1 MPALESIRLRGVRQ
15 NNLKGFDLDI
25 PLGRYVV
32 VTGLSGAGKSSLVF
46 ETLHAEGQRRYVETF
61 SAYTRQFL
69 ELLAKPQVDSIENI
83 RPSIAIE
90 QSNTV
95 KTSRSTVGTMT
106 ELCDY
111 FKVWFSHVAS
121 CYDPETG
128 ERVDD
133 DNPQTIWAKSAAQ
146 FAGRTVLVVFA
157 VTRPA
162 NMQWREILENL
173 QGQSYQRV
181 LIPDS
186 TGACTLHRV
195 DELLEAR
202 SDAPARTD
210 STVPRSDARER
221 IDSSAPG
228 GAARKRIDRS
238 AARKSHNAAVA
249 SGGAARESGDPLA
262 SASTPAVGA
271 SYCDT
276 LLANATTLFVIQ
288 DRIAIAADAKP
299 RFTEAVETALHFGQ
313 GEVRLFCEAVS
324 GSDARERADAGTD
337 RVAATTESDLLSAQ
351 ACGAARPPVET
362 STPDS
367 AATPAPNPQS
377 TIRIP
382 QFRELGHYSR
392 GLHSPKTGRLF
403 RPATPA
409 MFSFNSPLGACP
421 KCRGFG
427 RIIAIDYRLAI
438 PDETLSIDDG
448 AIKCWEGEVFGES
461 KRDLLGFA
469 KKKKLPTHI
478 PFCELTPEQRA
489 YVIDG
494 EPGYGENGVEW
505 PAAWYGLKGFFRY
518 LEARTYKMHYRV
530 FLSRYRSYD
539 LCPDCHGTRLQPEAL
554 CWKWR
559 NRALPELYQ
568 LPVSEL
574 LALLEKQAAALSRG
588 ETRGRFDSACGAA
601 RQSGDPLGSAS
612 TPAVGASSCDAHPLS
627 VHGSPTP
634 TPAPIPQSAIR
645 NPHSS
650 DIALDAILTRL
661 RYLEQVGLG
670 YLTLDRQSRTLSGG
684 EVERVNL
691 TSCLGSSLVDTLF
704 VLDEPSVGLHPRDI
718 DRLVGIIRTLTDAGN
733 TVVVVEHD
741 ESMIRAA
748 DHVIEIGPEPGAGG
762 GHVVFQGAVPAL
774 LASRAAITGAYLSG
788 RKFIPV
794 PARRRV
800 VDGATPRL
808 SFSGVSKHN
817 LHDLAVSLP
826 LGRFVALSGVSGSGK
841 STLLD
846 HVIYQGLLAARR
858 QFAEDPA
865 TIGAIHGIE
874 QLGEIVLV
882 AQSPLSRTPRSN
894 AALYSEAWDAIRTLF
909 ASTEAAREAGFSA
922 SSFSFNAGDGRCD
935 HCQGL
940 GYEAVEMQFL
950 SDVYVPCPICEGRRF
965 KPEILACTWNGRSVA
980 DVLALTVRQA
990 LDFFAGQPAIRSRL
1004 QPLDTVG
1011 LGYIALGQPLNTLS
1025 GGESQRL
1032 KLVKYLGTFTGS
1044 AVPIR
1049 SETRESFDSDSSS
1062 SAAAVCDAAR
1072 TSGDST
1078 PGTCHV
1084 IRDKASTASDT
1095 TCSAPSANPQSAFR
1109 DPQSSALLLLDEPT
1123 TGLHRHDVG
1132 RLLSVLHALV
1142 DRGHSVVVIEHNT
1155 DVLKN
1160 ADWLIE
1166 VGPEG
1171 GAAGGRIVAEGTPEQ
1186 VALTRTATAPYLRA
1200 ALAGPTVADPLAL
1213 AAEPSLPSFSSIP
1226 SVATCPTTTAPTP
1239 PHSLQI
1245 LGARENN
1252 LRNLSLS
1259 IALRSLTVVTGV
1271 SGSGKSTLA
1280 FDIVFAEGQRRF
1292 MESMS
1297 PYARQFVEQLP
1308 RPAVDRVTGIPP
1320 TVAIEQRLT
1329 RGGRKSTVA
1338 TITEVAQYLRLLYAK
1353 LGIQHHP
1360 VTGNPVRALTTAE
1373 LEKHFLATLATPT
1386 AKKAKHLY
1394 LCAPLVRGRKGH
1406 HQPIADWIR
1415 DHGYPLMRADGRLL
1429 LVENFSKLDRFK
1441 EHNVEVVIADLKN
1454 LAPTA
1459 TPPARPRSSTSS
1471 TKSRSS
1477 TPSTPAP
1484 TSALRT
1490 PTSAL
1495 GEALRLGHGT
1505 CFLLLP
1511 DGKIVS
1517 WFSTTRTDSA
1527 TGETFPELDPKD
1539 FSFASP
1545 KGWCPVCRGHGRLAP
1560 WMLKAD
1566 KDDEET
1572 PPEIAELAHLF
1583 EDDDSGAQFHTCPE
1597 CGGTRLNRIARSVKL
1612 YFKHGPALSLP
1623 ELLHRT
1629 PSQLLAALRDLEL
1642 DARGK
1647 LIVRDIVPQIEE
1659 RLKFMDEVG
1668 LAYLELERSADTLS
1682 GGEAQRI
1689 RLASQLGSNLSG
1701 VLYVLDEPSIGLHPR
1716 DNDRLIATMER
1727 LRAKGN
1733 TLLVVEHDDVVMD
1746 HADRI
1751 LDLGPGA
1758 GRHGG
1763 QLLADDTPANLRK
1776 NKNSLTGLYLDQGI
1790 PHPIRGEYRNVSE
1803 GRANRPGEPKPTTK
1817 PRAKSTS
1824 APSTSAQSAVR
1835 NPQSAIEPT
1844 SWLAL
1849 TGARLRNLQNLDLRL
1864 PLGRLIMVA
1873 GPSGAGKST
1882 LFRDLLHPAVAC
1894 AIQQQKSKLTGRDFL
1909 KLAPKCTHEVSLSP
1923 AAEYAAPPPA
1933 PARAAAGSSR
1943 HSSAVPSIP
1952 SVSSLPFDQLTGAA
1966 VFKSVIEVDQSPIGH
1981 PPRSTPATY
1990 LGVFDLIRQFLATVP
2005 ESKIRGYTA
2014 GRFSF
2019 NTSGGRC
2026 ETCSGAGRVK
2036 IEMNFMPDTF
2046 VTCEACGGRRYNPE
2060 TLEIAWKGKNV
2071 ADILEMTFEEAR
2083 DFFDFHNQLRDVCAL
2098 MCETGLGYLTLGQSS
2113 PTLSGGEAQR
2123 LKLVTELSRGLQS
2136 YKERQRGETPRNL
2149 YILEEPTIGLH
2160 LSDCEKLIHLLHRL
2174 VDQGHTVVVIEHH
2187 LDLLAEADW
2196 IVELGPDGGPAGGQ
2210 LIYQGPVAGLAKIKR
2225 SPTAPYLREKLAI

>member
-1 MPALESIRLRGVRQ
+1 MRNRSDRDTPRAAELHAARRCLTLRAPRMPTLESIRLRGVRQ

-111 FKVWFSHVAS
+111 FKVWFSHVAA

-133 DNPQTIWAKSAAQ
+133 DNPQTIWAKAAAQ
-146 FAGRTVLVVFA
+146 FAGQTVLVAFA
-157 VTRPA
+157 VARPD
-162 NMQWREILENL
+162 NMQWREILQSL

-181 LIPDS
+181 LVPDT
-186 TGACTLHRV
+186 TGACALHRI
-195 DELLEAR
+195 DDLLA
-202 SDAPARTD
+202 AG
-210 STVPRSDARER
+210 RSDARECIGHGTAR
-221 IDSSAPG
+221 PG
-228 GAARKRIDRS
+228 
-238 AARKSHNAAVA
+238 VA
-249 SGGAARESGDPLA
+249 PLA
-262 SASTPAVGA
+262 SATA
-271 SYCDT
+271 
-276 LLANATTLFVIQ
+276 LFVVQ
-288 DRIAIAADAKP
+288 DRITLEPAAKA
-299 RFTEAVETALHFGQ
+299 RFVEAVETALHFGH
-313 GEVRLFCEAVS
+313 GEVFSFCETTS
-324 GSDARERADAGTD
+324 GRFA
-337 RVAATTESDLLSAQ
+337 
-351 ACGAARPPVET
+351 ET
-362 STPDS
+362 
-367 AATPAPNPQS
+367 
-377 TIRIP
+377 
-382 QFRELGHYSR
+382 GHYSR
-392 GLHSPKTGRLF
+392 GLHSPKTGRRF
-403 RPATPA
+403 RPAAPA

-427 RIIAIDYRLAI
+427 RIIDIDYRLAI

-469 KKKKLPTHI
+469 KKKKIPTHV
-478 PFCELTPEQRA
+478 PFCRLTPAQRA

-530 FLSRYRSYD
+530 FLSRYRSYN

-559 NRALPELYQ
+559 NRTLPELYQ
-568 LPVSEL
+568 LPVAEL
-574 LALLEKQAAALSRG
+574 LALLAPLSRSG
-588 ETRGRFDSACGAA
+588 TRERFDSRGGAA
-601 RQSGDPLGSAS
+601 P
-612 TPAVGASSCDAHPLS
+612 ASSDSAILQS
-627 VHGSPTP
+627 
-634 TPAPIPQSAIR
+634 AFRNPQSIGA
-645 NPHSS
+645 PSS
-650 DIALDAILTRL
+650 DLALDAILARL

-718 DRLVGIIRTLTDAGN
+718 DRLVGIIRSLTDAGN

-741 ESMIRAA
+741 EAMIRAA
-748 DHVIEIGPEPGAGG
+748 DHVIEIGPEPGAAG
-762 GHVVFQGAVPAL
+762 GHVVFQGDVPSL
-774 LASRAAITGAYLSG
+774 LASPAAITGEYLSG
-788 RKFIPV
+788 RKLIPL
-794 PARRRV
+794 PQHRRPV
-800 VDGATPRL
+800 TATTPRL

-817 LHDLAVSLP
+817 LRDLTVSLP

-865 TIGAIHGIE
+865 TIAAIHGVE
-874 QLGEIVLV
+874 HLGEMVLV
-882 AQSPLSRTPRSN
+882 DQSPLSRTPRSN
-894 AALYSEAWDAIRTLF
+894 AALYADAWDAIRALF
-909 ASTEAAREAGFSA
+909 ASTQAAREAGYSA

-935 HCQGL
+935 HCSGL

-965 KPEILACTWNGRSVA
+965 KPEILACTWQGRSVA

-990 LDFFAGQPAIRSRL
+990 LDFFAEQPAIRSRIR
-1004 QPLDTVG
+1004 PLDTVG
-1011 LGYIALGQPLNTLS
+1011 LGYITLGQPLNTLS

-1032 KLVKYLGTFTGS
+1032 KLVKYLGTFTDS
-1044 AVPIR
+1044 ANASTR
-1049 SETRESFDSDSSS
+1049 SETRQ
-1062 SAAAVCDAAR
+1062 SA
-1072 TSGDST
+1072 
-1078 PGTCHV
+1078 
-1084 IRDKASTASDT
+1084 DT
-1095 TCSAPSANPQSAFR
+1095 VHAPSADPQSASPI
-1109 DPQSSALLLLDEPT
+1109 PQSSPALLLLDEPT

-1142 DRGHSVVVIEHNT
+1142 DHGHSVVVIEHNT

-1166 VGPEG
+1166 VGPGG

-1186 VALTRTATAPYLRA
+1186 VALTRTATAPYLRS
-1200 ALAGPTVADPLAL
+1200 ALDCGVPIAECGLL
-1213 AAEPSLPSFSSIP
+1213 AAEPGQALSVLPQSAFRN
-1226 SVATCPTTTAPTP
+1226 P
-1239 PHSLQI
+1239 PAGTLQI

-1252 LRNLSLS
+1252 LRDLSLS

-1353 LGIQHHP
+1353 LGVQHHP
-1360 VTGNPVRALTTAE
+1360 VTGNPVRALSAAE
-1373 LEKHFLATLATPT
+1373 LEKHFLAALATPT

-1441 EHNVEVVIADLKN
+1441 EHNVEVVVADLKN
-1454 LAPTA
+1454 PTSA
-1459 TPPARPRSSTSS
+1459 TPAKPRGS
-1471 TKSRSS
+1471 SRSS
-1477 TPSTPAP
+1477 NKSGSVPP
-1484 TSALRT
+1484 TTGHRSLAT
-1490 PTSAL
+1490 AL
-1495 GEALRLGHGT
+1495 GEALRLGKGT

-1511 DGKIVS
+1511 SGEIVS

-1560 WMLKAD
+1560 WMIKAD

-1597 CGGTRLNRIARSVKL
+1597 CGGARLNRIARSVKL
-1612 YFKHGPALSLP
+1612 YFKHSPALSLP

-1629 PSQLLAALRDLEL
+1629 PSQLLSTLRDLDL

-1763 QLLADDTPANLRK
+1763 QLLADDTPAHLRQ
-1776 NKNSLTGLYLDQGI
+1776 NKNSLTGLYLDKGI
-1790 PHPIRGEYRNVSE
+1790 PHPLRGKYREVTSDE
-1803 GRANRPGEPKPTTK
+1803 CQGSGGRANRPGEPKPAAK
-1817 PRAKSTS
+1817 SRAKSAS
-1824 APSTSAQSAVR
+1824 AASK
-1835 NPQSAIEPT
+1835 IEPLA
-1844 SWLAL
+1844 WLEL
-1849 TGARLRNLQNLDLRL
+1849 TGARLRNLQNLSLRL

-1873 GPSGAGKST
+1873 GPSGAGKSS

-1894 AIQQQKSKLTGRDFL
+1894 AIQQRKPKLTGRDFL

-1923 AAEYAAPPPA
+1923 AAEYRPIT
-1933 PARAAAGSSR
+1933 
-1943 HSSAVPSIP
+1943 HNPSPITA
-1952 SVSSLPFDQLTGAA
+1952 PFDLLTGAA

-1981 PPRSTPATY
+1981 TPRSTPATY

-2036 IEMNFMPDTF
+2036 IEMNFMPDTY

-2060 TLEIAWKGKNV
+2060 TLEIEWKGKNV

-2136 YKERQRGETPRNL
+2136 YKERQRGESPRNL

-2174 VDQGHTVVVIEHH
+2174 VDQGHTVIVIEHH

-2196 IVELGPDGGPAGGQ
+2196 IVELGPDGGPAGGEF
-2210 LIYQGPVAGLAKIKR
+2210 LYQGPVAGLAKLKR
-2225 SPTAPYLREKLAI
+2225 SPTAPYLQKMLSR